1 MGQQGFHR
9 RGNQGHA
16 RGRAGRPVVN
26 AYPDTSFLCGLYV
39 AQDTSARAAAH
50 YQGMLEPL
58 YVTGLLLYEFRQS
71 ARWQV
76 YLHGQDRRKG
86 YPQRVA
92 ERALADLQSNLD
104 SGAVVVIPADWGEV
118 FVIVERL
125 SAQHSVRGGHRT
137 FDLLHMA
144 TALHLQARELLTFD
158 VNQRRLA
165 EAEGLHVNP

>member
-1 MGQQGFHR
+1 M
-9 RGNQGHA
+9 
-16 RGRAGRPVVN
+16 
-26 AYPDTSFLCGLYV
+26 
-39 AQDTSARAAAH
+39 
-50 YQGMLEPL
+50 
-58 YVTGLLLYEFRQS
+58 
-71 ARWQV
+71 
-76 YLHGQDRRKG
+76 
-86 YPQRVA
+86 
-92 ERALADLQSNLD
+92 ADLQSNLTACRGGY
-104 SGAVVVIPADWGEV
+104 SGGLGEV